1 MARSTPFRISGSPPL
16 RTSDA
21 NAVSSVPSLRES
33 TILPVTSRPHA
44 AALTNS
50 DGDAPTCVDQSP
62 LLILSRI
69 RRSRVAASG
78 MRSSASARHMSAMPS
93 RLSSENS
100 SISASTPPAFER
112 STRTACASVEPRA
125 CAAARSSGVRRA
137 SGTSARTCACL
148 VAPAC
153 GGDAGAQRRE
163 IVVGRRG
170 REGEIEAGGHG
181 EGIVRRWE
189 GPGPARRIDASGR
202 KADSNL
208 GRRSMRD
215 PVVRA

>member
-1 MARSTPFRISGSPPL
+1 
-16 RTSDA
+16 
-21 NAVSSVPSLRES
+21 
-33 TILPVTSRPHA
+33 
-44 AALTNS
+44 LTNS

-112 STRTACASVEPRA
+112 STRTARASVDPKA

-137 SGTSARTCACL
+137 SGTSARTAR
-148 VAPAC
+148 ASSPRHA
-153 GGDAGAQRRE
+153 AAMRARSGASSSA
-163 IVVGRRG
+163 GRRG
-170 REGEIEAGGHG
+170 REGEIETGGHG
-181 EGIVRRWE
+181 EGMLRRR
-189 GPGPARRIDASGR
+189 GRFGLARRVEAAGR
-202 KADSNL
+202 KPDSNL
-208 GRRSMRD
+208 GPSMRD
-215 PVVRA
+215 PAIRRRLARLSPRLPQAPRTLDVAL